1 MHNCAATKMPKHLY
15 DIDGEEFS
23 KEAFDARYQTY
34 QSQYTEVTYM
44 TRDEIETQRI
54 KSIKKC
60 MRNGNS
66 LRDTAAASAPDRRSP
81 ESCDT
86 ADF

>member
-1 MHNCAATKMPKHLY
+1 MTHGGSMHYEYDVYQLKKGQAGIVHKLRCDENAEHLY

-44 TRDEIETQRI
+44 TRDEIEHTLNQ
-54 KSIKKC
+54 
-60 MRNGNS
+60 
-66 LRDTAAASAPDRRSP
+66 
-81 ESCDT
+81 
-86 ADF
+86 